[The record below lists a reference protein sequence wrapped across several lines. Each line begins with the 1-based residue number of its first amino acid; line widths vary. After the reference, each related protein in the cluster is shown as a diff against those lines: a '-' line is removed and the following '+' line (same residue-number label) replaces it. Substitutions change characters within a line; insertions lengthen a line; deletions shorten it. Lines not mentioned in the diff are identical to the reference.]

1 MFSPIIFRPLAA
13 LSVLIRT
20 TYYLVLSVR
29 VMWSVVRKHIY
40 RSLQVGFL
48 ENSGQMG
55 RTRSQKIIGPA
66 CVRNDTRNQGSAKR
80 SASIS
85 NVNRKVLRTMPPV
98 KSPNGD
104 GGEPLDAVAG
114 KASAA
119 AAAAGSPRHFRF
131 TDIME
136 KKLNG
141 GTWTEAEIKWFISEI
156 VKENGAIEA
165 SQIGKKMQ
173 RFPFSFG
180 FDPILFCL
188 RSISESELA

>member
-1 MFSPIIFRPLAA
+1 
-13 LSVLIRT
+13 
-20 TYYLVLSVR
+20 
-29 VMWSVVRKHIY
+29 
-40 RSLQVGFL
+40 
-48 ENSGQMG
+48 MG
-55 RTRSQKIIGPA
+55 RTKSQKNTGPA
-66 CVRNDTRNQGSAKR
+66 YVRNDTRNQGSAKR
-80 SASIS
+80 SAQEIS
-85 NVNRKVLRTMPPV
+85 NVKRKVLRTMPPV

-119 AAAAGSPRHFRF
+119 AAAAGSARHFRF

-165 SQIGKKMQ
+165 SQIGKK
-173 RFPFSFG
+173 
-180 FDPILFCL
+180 I
-188 RSISESELA
+188 